1 MSSSSTVEPSTSTPT
16 TSTSAGQVVVV
27 TRPVAAP
34 APPPT
39 ESSHDKKGG
48 GGGSNTAG
56 IVAGVV
62 VGGVGLI
69 AIIGAV
75 FFVLRYKK
83 RKAIEDEYRRNAML
97 NNYPKTALSSTG
109 SDSRFDGVF
118 MAERRQSNGSIDDD
132 QDFSRRILQVR
143 VMLRLGF
150 WR

>member
-39 ESSHDKKGG
+39 ESSHDKKG